1 MVVTINIDELNIK
14 LGNVKKGLKMHENSY
29 PLPVNSAE
37 KSRSQITTYGCKWL
51 LNINAYTA
59 KPAGTA
65 FAEDLPEKFH
75 PTRKHWNIF
84 LYYYNQI

>member
-1 MVVTINIDELNIK
+1 
-14 LGNVKKGLKMHENSY
+14 MHENTY

-37 KSRSQITTYGCKWL
+37 KSGSQITIYGRKWL

-59 KPAGTA
+59 TA
-65 FAEDLPEKFH
+65 AEIASAEDLPEKFH
-75 PTRKHWNIF
+75 PIRKNWNIF

>member
-14 LGNVKKGLKMHENSY
+14 LGNVRKGLKMHENTY

-37 KSRSQITTYGCKWL
+37 KSGSQITNYDRKWL

-59 KPAGTA
+59 IPAGIA
-65 FAEDLPEKFH
+65 FAEDLPE
-75 PTRKHWNIF
+75 
-84 LYYYNQI
+84 

>member
-1 MVVTINIDELNIK
+1 MK
-14 LGNVKKGLKMHENSY
+14 LGNVKKGLKMHENTY

-37 KSRSQITTYGCKWL
+37 KSGSQITIYGGKRL

-59 KPAGTA
+59 IAAGIA

-75 PTRKHWNIF
+75 PARKNRNIF